1 MLSLPFCK
9 EKSSD
14 EINEVPKMVL
24 VFDGLCDLIKFE
36 VPLENDP
43 EGMITT
49 EWENARME
57 IANTMTVIAN

>member
-1 MLSLPFCK
+1 
-9 EKSSD
+9 
-14 EINEVPKMVL
+14 MVL